1 MKLKKVKRILRLV
14 QAIGSYDID
23 RVKPVMSKMTMCG
36 SPLMLLPTKGPDLLP
51 ETREI
56 SKLMVSIKPE
66 EIINESYKLNAA
78 VGFPISSVMTEK
90 NDNSIFLF
98 MIHTAYGSIS
108 FIVTID
114 DAENVIGKEELSK
127 LEHIGVM

>member
-66 EIINESYKLNAA
+66 EIINESNKLNAA